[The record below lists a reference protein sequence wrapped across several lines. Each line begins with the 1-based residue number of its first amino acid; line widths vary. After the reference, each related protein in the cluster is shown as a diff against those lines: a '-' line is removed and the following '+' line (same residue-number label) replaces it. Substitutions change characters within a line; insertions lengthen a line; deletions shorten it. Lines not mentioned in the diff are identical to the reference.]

1 MPIVSRQSRRRS
13 SSAAFRRVTAMP
25 ADPDVV
31 DGALRLVVDL
41 ARSCVDGAD
50 GVSVSLVHNGVL
62 SAKPP
67 ELRPEWG
74 LDG

>member
-1 MPIVSRQSRRRS
+1 
-13 SSAAFRRVTAMP
+13 MP